1 MKVQEGKTGLITLK
15 RKAFI
20 SAILVSLMVAFF
32 LFFCPVTVRAT
43 TDPSDTGQQD
53 ERTNIDDPGAS
64 DNADELSDL
73 NVQNTFTITYND
85 GNGNQVLKIDDIAVT
100 TKRLGFFELRS
111 PSISSF
117 NGYVDINQGAMR
129 YDYTTPGGIR
139 VISMTPEVFF
149 LKTKTTLTYDDTTKS
164 NTVDN
169 AMYQFNVMPEAGTA
183 SIIVMQVVHAK
194 DRKYFNSITAASVPY
209 CVTPDGFTINASNLN
224 TNAYYVLHYTDSLGT
239 TISTT
244 NKYPFKTFN
253 ATVNLVDDQFEANY
267 MIGSSATATA
277 TGKAYPDYNAY

>member
-1 MKVQEGKTGLITLK
+1 MIAALGLILGAISCSDDDEPKRGNGKFTVNTTMFNHMYNTTSGVVMGMTTTRNKLTLDTVSH
-15 RKAFI
+15 KA
-20 SAILVSLMVAFF
+20 SL
-32 LFFCPVTVRAT
+32 
-43 TDPSDTGQQD
+43 
-53 ERTNIDDPGAS
+53 
-64 DNADELSDL
+64 EL
-73 NVQNTFTITYND
+73 NYND
-85 GNGNQVLKIDDIAVT
+85 GNGNQVFKIDDIAVT

-209 CVTPDGFTINASNLN
+209 SVTPDGFTINASNLN

>member
-1 MKVQEGKTGLITLK
+1 MIAALGLILGAISCSDDDEPKRGNGKFTVNTTMFNHMYNTTSGVVMGMTTTRNKLTLDTVSH
-15 RKAFI
+15 KA
-20 SAILVSLMVAFF
+20 SL
-32 LFFCPVTVRAT
+32 
-43 TDPSDTGQQD
+43 
-53 ERTNIDDPGAS
+53 
-64 DNADELSDL
+64 EL
-73 NVQNTFTITYND
+73 NYND
-85 GNGNQVLKIDDIAVT
+85 GNGNQVFKIDDIAVT
-100 TKRLGFFELRS
+100 TKRLGFFELHS

-209 CVTPDGFTINASNLN
+209 SVTPDGFTINASNLN

>member
-1 MKVQEGKTGLITLK
+1 MIAALGLILGAISCSDDDEPKRGNGKFTVNTTMFNHMYNTTSGVVMGMTTTRNKLTLDTVSH
-15 RKAFI
+15 KA
-20 SAILVSLMVAFF
+20 SL
-32 LFFCPVTVRAT
+32 
-43 TDPSDTGQQD
+43 
-53 ERTNIDDPGAS
+53 
-64 DNADELSDL
+64 EL
-73 NVQNTFTITYND
+73 NYND

-209 CVTPDGFTINASNLN
+209 SVTPDGFTINASNLN

>member
-1 MKVQEGKTGLITLK
+1 MIAALGLILGAISCSDDDEPKRGNGKFTVNTTMFNHMYNTTSGVVMGMTTTRNKLTLDTVSH
-15 RKAFI
+15 KA
-20 SAILVSLMVAFF
+20 SL
-32 LFFCPVTVRAT
+32 
-43 TDPSDTGQQD
+43 
-53 ERTNIDDPGAS
+53 
-64 DNADELSDL
+64 EL
-73 NVQNTFTITYND
+73 NYND
-85 GNGNQVLKIDDIAVT
+85 GNGNQVFKIDDITVT

-209 CVTPDGFTINASNLN
+209 SVTPDGFTINASNLN

>member
-1 MKVQEGKTGLITLK
+1 MIAALGLILGAISCSDDDEPKRGNGKFTVNTTMFNHMYNTTSGVVMGMTTTRNKLTLDTVSH
-15 RKAFI
+15 KA
-20 SAILVSLMVAFF
+20 SL
-32 LFFCPVTVRAT
+32 
-43 TDPSDTGQQD
+43 
-53 ERTNIDDPGAS
+53 
-64 DNADELSDL
+64 EL
-73 NVQNTFTITYND
+73 NYND
-85 GNGNQVLKIDDIAVT
+85 GNGNQVFKIDDIAVT

-209 CVTPDGFTINASNLN
+209 SVTPDGFTINASNLN

-239 TISTT
+239 TIRTT